1 MNIEFELDDIRF
13 DLANV
18 LRNADH
24 SPFYNSVGKILK
36 EAVASNFKVEGAYFQ
51 RGTSWMPLA
60 PSTVA
65 FREKHNL
72 TPINILERRGGDAG
86 LSGSINYTANRNF
99 VEIGTNLDYAKYLH
113 FGTKYMPSRPIF
125 PDNEL
130 PPEVIEDIA
139 DQYIRFITNLIK

>member
-36 EAVASNFKVEGAYFQ
+36 EAVDSNFDVEGAYFQ

-60 PSTVA
+60 PTTIA
-65 FREKHNL
+65 ERQRLGF
-72 TPINILERRGGDAG
+72 TPINILRRRAGDAG
-86 LSGSINYTANRNF
+86 LSGSINYTANRN
-99 VEIGTNLDYAKYLH
+99 KKLH
-113 FGTKYMPSRPIF
+113 
-125 PDNEL
+125 
-130 PPEVIEDIA
+130 
-139 DQYIRFITNLIK
+139 RF